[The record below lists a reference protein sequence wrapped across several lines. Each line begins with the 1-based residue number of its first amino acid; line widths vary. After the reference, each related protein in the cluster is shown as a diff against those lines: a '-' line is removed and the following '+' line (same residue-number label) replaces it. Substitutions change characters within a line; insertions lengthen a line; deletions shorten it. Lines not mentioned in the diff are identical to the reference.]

1 VRLQNIFSEAEMAI
15 ENLIILLLVIVLVA
29 GVRYAIGQYDKR
41 RK

>member
-1 VRLQNIFSEAEMAI
+1 MAI

-29 GVRYAIGQYDKR
+29 GVRYAIRVYDKR

>member
-1 VRLQNIFSEAEMAI
+1 MAI
-15 ENLIILLLVIVLVA
+15 ENLIILVLVIVLVA